1 MILRVC
7 SVSGLDR
14 IPHAPVQTNK
24 HASVQKNVVTN
35 SGKDSFERT
44 QNVSFCGNDW
54 HPVNSSR
61 RHIDYG
67 DILKKK

>member
-24 HASVQKNVVTN
+24 HASVQRNVVTN

-44 QNVSFCGNDW
+44 QNVSFCGND
-54 HPVNSSR
+54 
-61 RHIDYG
+61 
-67 DILKKK
+67 

>member
-24 HASVQKNVVTN
+24 HASVQRNVVTN
-35 SGKDSFERT
+35 SGKDSFEK
-44 QNVSFCGNDW
+44 
-54 HPVNSSR
+54 
-61 RHIDYG
+61 
-67 DILKKK
+67 LKMLVFAEMIGIR